1 MSDVSKFEDLRG
13 EVERLVELK
22 GKDNWTG
29 TRSDSNFRL
38 VERKYSFGVRQCYE
52 RLENDNDVYVDLQSS
67 RSLAIYEDDTL
78 ENVMSQLDDVM
89 ELNSA
94 DTVRIKELDNIWS
107 SLEVNLGEIKH
118 TGFAELGFRVPRL
131 MKHYSEKY
139 KVPGWGYDVTPLS
152 IGVTQKMGYD
162 GRRYDF
168 NDCTEDLDL
177 KGASLVVSYHMLEH
191 LTDPSIAIKKV
202 YDAMDTGAF
211 FHVEIP
217 IEPGRPRLQF
227 AHMFPFHPRDIAYML
242 QEAGFTILTL
252 SNETHDGGPW
262 IERYLVRK

>member
-1 MSDVSKFEDLRG
+1 MSETPDFEDLRG
-13 EVERLVELK
+13 EVNRLVSLK
-22 GKDNWTG
+22 GSDNWSN
-29 TRSDSNFRL
+29 TRSDNNFKL

-52 RLENDNDVYVDLQSS
+52 RLENDDNVYVDLQSS

-89 ELNSA
+89 KLNSA
-94 DTVRIKELDNIWS
+94 DAVRIEELDSIWS
-107 SLEVNLGEIKH
+107 SLEVNLGKINH

-131 MKHYSEKY
+131 MKHYSAKY
-139 KVPGWGYDVTPLS
+139 DVPGWGYDVTPLS
-152 IGVTQKMGYD
+152 IGVTQEMGYD
-162 GRRYDF
+162 GRKYDF
-168 NDCTEDLDL
+168 NDCSEDLDL

-191 LTDPSIAIKKV
+191 LSDPLIAIKKI

-217 IEPGRPRLQF
+217 IEPGTPRLQF

-242 QEAGFTILTL
+242 QESGFTILTL
-252 SNETHDGGPW
+252 SNNTHEGGPW
-262 IERYLVRK
+262 VERYLVRK